1 MRNTTVLIV
10 DVRTF
15 VKTLYPVA
23 VRLFEIHSLD
33 RNHLEDF
40 IDWTINELL
49 SDVYMLIIPGHPDI
63 AAFKIMYDEVKN
75 AMRPHFTCA
84 LPYSAVSN
92 FQPVA
97 VKTICNGADLFI
109 TERKSYA

>member
-1 MRNTTVLIV
+1 MRNTITLLV

-15 VKTLYPVA
+15 VRTMYPVS
-23 VRLFEIHSLD
+23 VRLFEIHNLD
-33 RNHLEDF
+33 KQYIEDF
-40 IDWTINELL
+40 IDWTINEMLH
-49 SDVYMLIIPGHPDI
+49 DVYMLVIPNQPLSPT
-63 AAFKIMYDEVKN
+63 FRLMFDEIKN

-84 LPYSAVSN
+84 LPYSSVSC
-92 FQPVA
+92 FQPVS